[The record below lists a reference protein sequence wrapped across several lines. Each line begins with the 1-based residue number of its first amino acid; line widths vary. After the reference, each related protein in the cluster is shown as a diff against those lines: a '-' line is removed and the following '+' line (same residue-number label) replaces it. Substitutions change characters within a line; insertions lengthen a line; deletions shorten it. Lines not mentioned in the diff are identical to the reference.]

1 MCVCKYKNLF
11 DNIKTRIGN
20 QRLGDADAVGGLV
33 VLQQRRHDARKGQ
46 RRAVQSMCQLDF
58 LLLVAVAELEAV
70 GLERLEIRYRRNFEP
85 AFLGFGVDFEIV
97 GQRRG
102 ERHVAAAQ
110 AQVLGTLLGSFG
122 GTQLV
127 KYRIEQLEKKVEK
140 HNSIVE
146 RTYILEEKV
155 KVANHRIEDL
165 ERKGE
170 E

>member
-1 MCVCKYKNLF
+1 MT
-11 DNIKTRIGN
+11 DT
-20 QRLGDADAVGGLV
+20 V
-33 VLQQRRHDARKGQ
+33 V
-46 RRAVQSMCQLDF
+46 
-58 LLLVAVAELEAV
+58 VAIISL
-70 GLERLEIRYRRNFEP
+70 
-85 AFLGFGVDFEIV
+85 
-97 GQRRG
+97 
-102 ERHVAAAQ
+102 
-110 AQVLGTLLGSFG
+110 LGTLIGSFG

-170 E
+170 

>member
-1 MCVCKYKNLF
+1 MTDIV
-11 DNIKTRIGN
+11 I
-20 QRLGDADAVGGLV
+20 
-33 VLQQRRHDARKGQ
+33 
-46 RRAVQSMCQLDF
+46 
-58 LLLVAVAELEAV
+58 VAIISL
-70 GLERLEIRYRRNFEP
+70 
-85 AFLGFGVDFEIV
+85 
-97 GQRRG
+97 
-102 ERHVAAAQ
+102 
-110 AQVLGTLLGSFG
+110 LGTLLGSFG

>member
-1 MCVCKYKNLF
+1 MTDTV
-11 DNIKTRIGN
+11 I
-20 QRLGDADAVGGLV
+20 
-33 VLQQRRHDARKGQ
+33 
-46 RRAVQSMCQLDF
+46 
-58 LLLVAVAELEAV
+58 VAIISL
-70 GLERLEIRYRRNFEP
+70 
-85 AFLGFGVDFEIV
+85 
-97 GQRRG
+97 
-102 ERHVAAAQ
+102 
-110 AQVLGTLLGSFG
+110 LGTLLGSFG

-146 RTYILEEKV
+146 RTYSLEEKV